1 MASAPAMP
9 SHQRLTRF
17 ALASCAAL
25 ALSAGTA
32 FAEPFV
38 DLGLNLSRLG
48 AKIASQQTRITTNT
62 AGLHVGVGAR
72 RELPKGGN
80 IGVRLELDDVD
91 SNLLLAVRALDYRFN
106 LSRRLAINAFAGAA
120 RLDLATPA
128 YGYYFGGG
136 VQLKDLRP
144 KWDLSIDLRYGDKIA
159 RDNLLPTDPQG
170 ASPDNFYDLAGFGV
184 YLSRRF

>member
-1 MASAPAMP
+1 MQTPT
-9 SHQRLTRF
+9 QRSIRLALLCCAAF
-17 ALASCAAL
+17 ALRCGA
-25 ALSAGTA
+25 A
-32 FAEPFV
+32 FAESFV
-38 DLGLNLSRLG
+38 DLGFNSSLVG
-48 AKIASQQTRITTNT
+48 AKIANQQARITTST
-62 AGLHVGVGAR
+62 TGLHLGVGVR

-91 SNLLLAVRALDYRFN
+91 SNLLLAIRALDYRFN
-106 LSRRLAINAFAGAA
+106 LSHRLGLNAFAGAA

-136 VQLKDLRP
+136 VQFKDVRP
-144 KWDLSIDLRYGDKIA
+144 KWDLSIDVRYGDKIA

-170 ASPDNFYDLAGFGV
+170 GSSDNFYDLTGISV

>member
-1 MASAPAMP
+1 M
-9 SHQRLTRF
+9 HTLTRRC
-17 ALASCAAL
+17 ARLGISCGIAL
-25 ALSAGTA
+25 ALHTGAA
-32 FAEPFV
+32 VAEPFV
-38 DLGLNLSRLG
+38 DLGLNSSRVE
-48 AKIASQQTRITTNT
+48 ARIANQDAVGVTNT
-62 AGLHVGVGAR
+62 TGLHFGVGVR

-80 IGVRLELDDVD
+80 IGVRLELDDID
-91 SNLLLAVRALDYRFN
+91 SNVLLAIRALDYRYN
-106 LSRRLAINAFAGAA
+106 LSQRLGLNAFAGAA
-120 RLDLATPA
+120 RLNLATPA

-170 ASPDNFYDLAGFGV
+170 GSPDNFYDLTGISI